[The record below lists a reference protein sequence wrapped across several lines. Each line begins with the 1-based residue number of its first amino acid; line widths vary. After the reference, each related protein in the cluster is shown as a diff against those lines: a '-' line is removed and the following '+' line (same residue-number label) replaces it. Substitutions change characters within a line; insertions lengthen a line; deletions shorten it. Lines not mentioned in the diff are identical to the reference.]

1 MARNKGQ
8 FSFSANYEVKN
19 TAPLDARQRTALY
32 SDLILDETWTGLF
45 GSETWA
51 YAGMIVSVYADPL
64 ESNNGIYR
72 LKETPHTVEANW
84 EKIGTGDVTKAYV
97 DGSLATRDA
106 SITQLFTNPTFS
118 TSFGIGDWTI
128 DVSGPSLCFKYNGA
142 KKMVLDPSGNLFIA
156 KNLYFNTIF

>member
-32 SDLILDETWTGLF
+32 SDLTTAATWQGLS

-51 YAGMIVSVYADPL
+51 YAGMIVSVYADPIPA
-64 ESNNGIYR
+64 NNGIYR
-72 LKETPHTVEANW
+72 LKEVPYSVEANW
-84 EKIGTGDVTKAYV
+84 EKIGTGDVTLAYV

-106 SITQLFTNPTFS
+106 SIIKLFADPIFA
-118 TSFGIGDWTI
+118 TSFGVGNWSV
-128 DVSGPSLCFKYNGA
+128 DVSGTSLCFKYNND
-142 KKMVLDPSGNLFIA
+142 KKMVLDPSGNMYISGD
-156 KNLYFNTIF
+156 LYFNVTF